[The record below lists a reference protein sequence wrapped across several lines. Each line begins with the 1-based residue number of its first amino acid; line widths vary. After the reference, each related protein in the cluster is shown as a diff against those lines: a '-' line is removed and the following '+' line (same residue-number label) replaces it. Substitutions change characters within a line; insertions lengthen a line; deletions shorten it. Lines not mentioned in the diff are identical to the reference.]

1 MKHPAYVIALVCG
14 SLLLF
19 SGVANA
25 QDDGHVYVVVT
36 WESIMP
42 DGGTAEERDA
52 LLSEFIEA
60 VLKKNDKILSSKTL
74 RHMYGSN
81 NHDWVVINE
90 YASFAALAAAAELNE
105 KLSEKKWPN
114 EKKRTEFFRK
124 LGKYFTGHADEI
136 YRGIPKFDK

>member
-1 MKHPAYVIALVCG
+1 MKHPAYAIALICG

-19 SGVANA
+19 GGVASA

-52 LLSEFIEA
+52 LVSEYVEA
-60 VLKKNDKILSSKTL
+60 VIKKNDKIISHKNL
-74 RHMYGSN
+74 RHMYGGN

-90 YASFAALAAAAELNE
+90 YATFADIAEASELNQ

-136 YRGIPKFDK
+136 YRALPEFDK